1 MTTDEFK
8 HYQRA
13 LNRMREN
20 KLKESPLPKAKQLL
34 EPDIT
39 FTVDVS
45 DLTIDNIPINIVPP
59 VNEDKVIKINSKNLF
74 LYGRNLESI

>member
-8 HYQRA
+8 HYQRT
-13 LNRMREN
+13 LNRMREA
-20 KLKESPLPKAKQLL
+20 KLKEGPLPKAKQLL

-39 FTVDVS
+39 ISVDIS

-59 VNEDKVIKINSKNLF
+59 TQNTIIEDKPIVSESKSLF
-74 LYGRNLESI
+74 

>member
-8 HYQRA
+8 SYQRT
-13 LNRMREN
+13 LNRMREA
-20 KLKESPLPKAKQLL
+20 KLKESPLPTAKQLL

-39 FTVDVS
+39 ISVDVS

-59 VNEDKVIKINSKNLF
+59 TQNTIIEDKPIVSESKSLF
-74 LYGRNLESI
+74 